1 MNNNNNNNIMNNKYN
16 IIHNYWLN
24 KSHSNIIYNKINTI
38 PPRHF
43 YSLVQ
48 KSHSNYNLI
57 CKNLQKD
64 AFC

>member
-1 MNNNNNNNIMNNKYN
+1 MIILILTTSDNMNTNDTMYNKYN

-24 KSHSNIIYNKINTI
+24 NAHSNIIYNKINTI

-48 KSHSNYNLI
+48 KSHSNY
-57 CKNLQKD
+57 K
-64 AFC
+64 

>member
-1 MNNNNNNNIMNNKYN
+1 MNNNNTNIMNNKYN

-24 KSHSNIIYNKINTI
+24 KAHSNIIYNKINTI

-48 KSHSNYNLI
+48 KNQSNYNLI

>member
-1 MNNNNNNNIMNNKYN
+1 MNTMNNEHNNVY
-16 IIHNYWLN
+16 NYWLN
-24 KSHSNIIYNKINTI
+24 KAHSSIIYNKIKSI

-43 YSLVQ
+43 YRLVQ
-48 KSHSNYNLI
+48 KSHSNYKLL